1 MWKNWWKKS
10 NNTYVVAINSND
22 KNTKRKRYYLIDN
35 LIYANKIGILSQY
48 EANQLC
54 DFVMKNNLNNNKM
67 LTDKVY
73 DICKLYK
80 NGVYSAYESTQTI
93 YQLIRPTQWN

>member
-1 MWKNWWKKS
+1 MKKLVKKS
-10 NNTYVVAINSND
+10 NNTYVVAINDND
-22 KNTKRKRYYLIDN
+22 KNIKRKRHYLIDN

-93 YQLIRPTQWN
+93 YQLIRLTQWN

>member
-1 MWKNWWKKS
+1 
-10 NNTYVVAINSND
+10 
-22 KNTKRKRYYLIDN
+22 
-35 LIYANKIGILSQY
+35 
-48 EANQLC
+48 
-54 DFVMKNNLNNNKM
+54 MKNNLNNNKM

-93 YQLIRPTQWN
+93 YQLIRPMPWDQIQ